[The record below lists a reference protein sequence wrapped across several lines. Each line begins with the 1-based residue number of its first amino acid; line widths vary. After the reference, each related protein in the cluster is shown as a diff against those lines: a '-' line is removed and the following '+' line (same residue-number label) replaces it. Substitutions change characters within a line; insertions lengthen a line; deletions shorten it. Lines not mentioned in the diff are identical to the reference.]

1 MEKTGPG
8 TGGRKARLEG
18 IARIFATCKR
28 DSHASKH
35 IEALGAD
42 LSYAKRERHIIAL
55 LVAIRGTGGE
65 IERLD
70 LTTYDYP

>member
-35 IEALGAD
+35 IEALEPD
-42 LSYAKRERHIIAL
+42 LSRVKSRDYTITL
-55 LVAIRGTGGE
+55 LIPLCATGGR
-65 IERLD
+65 IERLG